1 MEMNNKLIDKI
12 TNASRR
18 ALSGYDV
25 SVHTRDHD
33 NKSSHTLA
41 LSDSVRVES
50 EYSIKD
56 EEITKEVL
64 NCKK

>member
-33 NKSSHTLA
+33 DKSAQTLA
-41 LSDSVRVES
+41 LSDSASQS

-56 EEITKEVL
+56 
-64 NCKK
+64 